1 MADDYKPQQG
11 DEAELFVLYNDELR
25 RRVQRA
31 VNTSPETVEDAC
43 SVAWSQF
50 LRHQPDHDR
59 DWRAWLFKTA
69 QREAWAL
76 DRARGEMKSLTRE
89 SKEGRWWI
97 AAARRQRFGSA

>member
-43 SVAWSQF
+43 SVAWSQSSATSPITTVIGEPGCS
-50 LRHQPDHDR
+50 RR
-59 DWRAWLFKTA
+59 RSAK
-69 QREAWAL
+69 
-76 DRARGEMKSLTRE
+76 RGL
-89 SKEGRWWI
+89 WI
-97 AAARRQRFGSA
+97 AHAGR